1 MFAEDRGASSAAA
14 ARACATRRW
23 ILRSSNERAFL
34 SAAMRAR
41 GFSGEGS
48 VRRRRERR
56 GRGGEEGWDDGG
68 GGGALAGAS
77 PNLADELH
85 AVVEFLPAILLG
97 HVVAGVIPT
106 RLPLRP
112 SLPLGTHRPR
122 RVRPDRAGELCAEE
136 RTARTADA
144 KRVFRSSRRGGFPQS
159 ERRAGRCPLERRS
172 RFAIPRRRRAPELG
186 SGNLSSDGTGRSQF
200 DANLSRSAIRSRRF
214 SPASCRFTR
223 CPPHR
228 AARFD
233 RPGITPCASP
243 ATRAPW
249 CARAFGTP
257 RASSDGL

>member
-1 MFAEDRGASSAAA
+1 
-14 ARACATRRW
+14 
-23 ILRSSNERAFL
+23 
-34 SAAMRAR
+34 MRAR

-48 VRRRRERR
+48 VRRRERGGDGEGRR
-56 GRGGEEGWDDGG
+56 GGTTE
-68 GGGALAGAS
+68 AAGARSRARRRTLRMSFTPWWSFFRRFSSVTSS
-77 PNLADELH
+77 PELSRRGFH
-85 AVVEFLPAILLG
+85 FG
-97 HVVAGVIPT
+97 HRFPWGPIAPGASVPIAPE
-106 RLPLRP
+106 
-112 SLPLGTHRPR
+112 S
-122 RVRPDRAGELCAEE
+122 CA
-136 RTARTADA
+136 RRTADA

-223 CPPHR
+223 CPPPR